1 VPFVAEKTT
10 SGVSMKLELKV
21 ASTVTKSPALAE
33 PGVIELNTIGTRMV
47 AVELPNFV
55 AFWVLV
61 AAMVTLAGFGTV
73 AGALYCPLVVIIPI
87 VLFPPTTPFTDQV
100 TAELNVPVPWT
111 WAVNGWLSP
120 GTSEVLVGLT
130 LTEVICGGGGGGG

>member
-1 VPFVAEKTT
+1 MEPPGWGGTLMYTGPEVAPNGTWTLSPFVISNWEEIVPFVAEKTT

-61 AAMVTLAGFGTV
+61 AA
-73 AGALYCPLVVIIPI
+73 
-87 VLFPPTTPFTDQV
+87 
-100 TAELNVPVPWT
+100 
-111 WAVNGWLSP
+111 
-120 GTSEVLVGLT
+120 
-130 LTEVICGGGGGGG
+130 